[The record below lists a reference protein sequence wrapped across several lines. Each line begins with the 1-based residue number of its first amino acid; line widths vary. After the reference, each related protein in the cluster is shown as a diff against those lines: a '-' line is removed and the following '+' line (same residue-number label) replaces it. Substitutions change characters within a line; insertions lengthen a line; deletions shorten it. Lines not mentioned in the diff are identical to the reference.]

1 MLFIIDVD
9 DARRRIWM
17 WQLRKSNILMYTYGN
32 RIICYGT
39 PWVFFTHDMC
49 TLKWYTLYIIK
60 SCIQQLIQHTTSST
74 VNCILFIPCFTWV
87 HCIFLG
93 PLALVFPFYHLHHS
107 YIKSKVNCIWI
118 IIYMVQG
125 VVYFLESEQY
135 NYSVLQQYPYNQFCT
150 IWNTHYN

>member
-1 MLFIIDVD
+1 
-9 DARRRIWM
+9 M
-17 WQLRKSNILMYTYGN
+17 WQLWKSNILMYTYEN
-32 RIICYGT
+32 RIIRYGIQLS
-39 PWVFFTHDMC
+39 VHNKCSLHMDMS

-74 VNCILFIPCFTWV
+74 VNCILFVPCFTWV

-93 PLALVFPFYHLHHS
+93 PLALGFPFYHLHHS
-107 YIKSKVNCIWI
+107 YIKFKVNCIWN

-135 NYSVLQQYPYNQFCT
+135 NYSVLQQYPYIQFCT
-150 IWNTHYN
+150 I